1 MELELFGFS
10 IGKKKRPE
18 TEQQSREIIT
28 PESYDGSYV
37 LETGGVFGT
46 FVDFSGSIRDEN
58 QMIQHYRAMSL
69 YPEVDMAIEDIVNE
83 AIVLD
88 IDRKPIKLNLDHVN
102 LSETIKTK
110 IYSEFNHLLKLL
122 DFSNKAPD
130 IFRRWYI
137 DSRLFY
143 YKKVDKNDLRKG
155 IVELVPVDPVK
166 VKKIRKIEKDRAIYN
181 GVGPFSP
188 IKQIQEYYIYTDTD
202 KESAFP
208 TTATGWKIALD
219 SMAYVHSGIIDTVT
233 KRVVGHLQK
242 AVRPLN
248 LLRQIEDA
256 VAIYRISRAPE
267 RRIFYVDVGNLPK
280 QKAEQYLREIMNRYR
295 NKVVYDPNTGQI
307 RDERNHMSMLED
319 FWMPRREG
327 GRGTEIS
334 TLDGGQNL
342 GQMEDVMYLQ
352 QKLFRA
358 LAVPISRMMGESGFN
373 MGRSAEITRDEV
385 KFNKFI
391 DRLRHRFCGLFLDL
405 LRTQLILK
413 GIMSEDDWNRIYQD
427 ITFRFNQDSYFT
439 ELKNNDILRER
450 LDIIAA
456 VTPYVGRYFS
466 NEYIRKNFLKQ
477 SEEDILMIDAEIN
490 REMQKQAEA
499 QEMQMYQQ
507 MMSGQPPE
515 GEGEQEG
522 EEQPP
527 EEQEQQ

>member
-10 IGKKKRPE
+10 IGKKKQ
-18 TEQQSREIIT
+18 EQAVENKDIVT
-28 PESYDGSYV
+28 PDSYDGSYV

-46 FVDFSGSIRDEN
+46 YVDFSGAVRDEN
-58 QMIQHYRAMSL
+58 QMIQHYRSMAL
-69 YPEVDMAIEDIVNE
+69 YPEVDSAIEDIVNE

-88 IDRKPIKLNLDHVN
+88 QDRKPVKLNLDHVN

-110 IYSEFNHLLKLL
+110 VYGEFNHILKML
-122 DFSNKAPD
+122 DFSNKAAD

-137 DSRLFY
+137 DSKVFY

-155 IVELVPVDPVK
+155 ILELIPIDPVK
-166 VKKIRKIEKDRAIYN
+166 IKKIRKVDKDKGYYG

-188 IKQIQEYYIYTDTD
+188 IKSIQEYFVYTDTD
-202 KESAFP
+202 KDAAFP
-208 TTATGWKIALD
+208 TSGTGWKIAPD
-219 SMAYVHSGIIDTVT
+219 TVAYAHSGIIDSAT
-233 KRVVGHLQK
+233 KRVVGYLQK

-280 QKAEQYLREIMNRYR
+280 QKAEQYLREIMTRYR
-295 NKVVYDPNTGQI
+295 NKIIYDPTTGQI

-342 GQMEDVMYLQ
+342 GQMEDVLYLQ

-358 LAVPISRMMGESGFN
+358 LGVPLSRMMGDSGFN

-385 KFNKFI
+385 RFNKFI
-391 DRLRHRFCGLFLDL
+391 DRLRHRFCLIFLDIL
-405 LRTQLILK
+405 KTQVILK
-413 GIMSEDDWNRIYQD
+413 GIMSEEDWNRVSQD
-427 ITFRFNQDSYFT
+427 ITFRFNNDSYFT
-439 ELKNNDILRER
+439 ELKDNDILRER

-456 VTPYVGRYFS
+456 VTPYIGRFYS
-466 NEYIRKNFLKQ
+466 NEYIRKYFLKQ
-477 SEEDILMIDAEIN
+477 SDEQILEIDAQIT
-490 REMQKQAEA
+490 REMQKQLEA
-499 QEMQMYQQ
+499 QEMQQYQQ
-507 MMSGQPPE
+507 MLS
-515 GEGEQEG
+515 G
-522 EEQPP
+522 EEPEQQP
-527 EEQEQQ
+527 EEGQQEQQ

>member
-10 IGKKKRPE
+10 IGKKKQE
-18 TEQQSREIIT
+18 SVKQTGELIT
-28 PESYDGSYV
+28 PDSYDGSYI

-46 FVDFSGSIRDEN
+46 FVDFSGAVRDEN
-58 QMIQHYRAMSL
+58 QMIQHYRSMAL
-69 YPEVDMAIEDIVNE
+69 YPEVDAAIEDIVNE

-88 IDRKPIKLNLDHVN
+88 QDRKPVKLNLDRVN

-110 IYSEFNHLLKLL
+110 IYTEYNHILKLM

-137 DSRLFY
+137 DSKVYY
-143 YKKVDKNDLRKG
+143 YKKIDKNDLRKG
-155 IVELVPVDPVK
+155 IIELIPIDPVK
-166 VKKIRKIEKDRAIYN
+166 IKKVRKIEKDKAVY
-181 GVGPFSP
+181 GGMAPFSP
-188 IKQIQEYYIYTDTD
+188 IKSIQEYFVYADTD
-202 KESAFP
+202 RESTFP
-208 TTATGWKIALD
+208 TTSAGWKISPD
-219 SMAYVHSGIIDTVT
+219 TIAYTHSGIIDAAT
-233 KRVVGHLQK
+233 KRVVGYLQK

-295 NKVVYDPNTGQI
+295 NKILYDPATGQI

-327 GRGTEIS
+327 GRGTEIT

-342 GQMEDVMYLQ
+342 GQMEDVLYLQ

-358 LAVPISRMMGESGFN
+358 LGVPLSRMMGESGFN

-385 KFNKFI
+385 RFNKFI
-391 DRLRHRFCGLFLDL
+391 DRLRHRFSTVFLDIL
-405 LRTQLILK
+405 KTQVILK
-413 GIMSEDDWNRIYQD
+413 GIMSEDDWNRINQE
-427 ITFRFNQDSYFT
+427 ITFTFNNDSYFA
-439 ELKNNDILRER
+439 ELKDNDILRER

-456 VTPYVGRYFS
+456 VTPYIGRFFS
-466 NEYIRKNFLKQ
+466 NDYVRKFFLKQ
-477 SEEDILMIDAEIN
+477 SEEDILEIDAQIN
-490 REMQKQAEA
+490 REMQKQMEA
-499 QEMQMYQQ
+499 QEMQQYQQ
-507 MMSGQPPE
+507 MMSG
-515 GEGEQEG
+515 
-522 EEQPP
+522 EQPEE
-527 EEQEQQ
+527 EEQEEQQPEEPQ

>member
-10 IGKKKRPE
+10 IGKKKQE
-18 TEQQSREIIT
+18 EVKTSQEVIT
-28 PESYDGSYV
+28 PDSYDGSYI

-46 FVDFSGSIRDEN
+46 FVDFSGAVRDEN
-58 QMIQHYRAMSL
+58 QMIQHYRSMAL
-69 YPEVDMAIEDIVNE
+69 YPEVDAAIEDIVNE

-88 IDRKPIKLNLDHVN
+88 QDRKPVKLNLDHVN

-110 IYSEFNHLLKLL
+110 VYSEYNHLLKLM

-137 DSRLFY
+137 DSKLYY
-143 YKKVDKNDLRKG
+143 YKKIDKNDLRKG
-155 IVELVPVDPVK
+155 IIELVPIDPIK
-166 VKKIRKIEKDRAIYN
+166 IKKIRKIEKDKSIYR
-181 GVGPFSP
+181 GMTPFSP
-188 IKQIQEYYIYTDTD
+188 VKEINEYYVYVDTD
-202 KESAFP
+202 RDASFP
-208 TTATGWKIALD
+208 TTTSGWKIAPD
-219 SMAYVHSGIIDTVT
+219 TIAYVHSGIIDSAT
-233 KRVVGHLQK
+233 KRVVGYLQK

-295 NKVVYDPNTGQI
+295 NKVIYDPKTGEI
-307 RDERNHMSMLED
+307 KDERNHMSMLED

-342 GQMEDVMYLQ
+342 GQMEDVMYLL
-352 QKLFRA
+352 QKVYRSLG
-358 LAVPISRMMGESGFN
+358 VPLSRMMPDSGFN

-391 DRLRHRFCGLFLDL
+391 DRLRHRFSTVFLDL
-405 LRTQLILK
+405 LKTQVILK
-413 GIMSEDDWNRIYQD
+413 GLMSEDDWNKICQD
-427 ITFRFNQDSYFT
+427 ITFKFNNDSYFT

-456 VTPYVGRYFS
+456 VTPYIGKFFS
-466 NEYIRKNFLKQ
+466 AEYVRKNFLKQ
-477 SEEDILMIDAEIN
+477 SEEEMLEIDAEIN
-490 REMQKQAEA
+490 REMQKQIEA
-499 QEMQMYQQ
+499 QEMQAYQQ
-507 MMSGQPPE
+507 MMSGEEPDEEGPE
-515 GEGEQEG
+515 SDQAQQQEP
-522 EEQPP
+522 Q
-527 EEQEQQ
+527 

>member
-1 MELELFGFS
+1 MELDLFGFKL
-10 IGKKKRPE
+10 GRKKEDSVIKEP
-18 TEQQSREIIT
+18 IT
-28 PESYDGSYV
+28 PDSYDGSYV

-46 FVDFSGSIRDEN
+46 FIDFSGAVRDEN
-58 QMIQHYRAMSL
+58 QMLQHYRAMAL
-69 YPEVDMAIEDIVNE
+69 YPEVDAAIEDITNE
-83 AIVLD
+83 SIVMD

-110 IYSEFNHLLKLL
+110 IYSEYNHILKLL

-137 DSRLFY
+137 DSKLFY
-143 YKKVDKNDLRKG
+143 YKKVDKNDPKKG
-155 IVELVPVDPVK
+155 ITELIPIDPVK
-166 VKKIRKIEKDRAIYN
+166 IKKIKKIDKDKSIMS
-181 GVGPFSP
+181 GVGPFFAT
-188 IKQIQEYYIYTDTD
+188 KRVEEYFIYTDTD

-208 TTATGWKIALD
+208 TTTSGWKIAPD
-219 SMAYVHSGIIDTVT
+219 TISYCHSGIIDSAT
-233 KRVVGHLQK
+233 KRVVGYLQK

-267 RRIFYVDVGNLPK
+267 RRVFYVDVGNLPK

-295 NKVVYDPNTGQI
+295 NKVIYDPATGQI
-307 RDERNHMSMLED
+307 KDERNHMSMLED

-342 GQMEDVMYLQ
+342 GQMEDVQYLL
-352 QKLFRA
+352 QKLYRA
-358 LAVPISRMMGESGFN
+358 LSVPLSRMMADSGFN

-391 DRLRHRFCGLFLDL
+391 DRLRQRFSAFLLDL
-405 LRTQLILK
+405 LRTQVLLK
-413 GIMSEDDWNRIYQD
+413 GLMSEEDWNRINQD
-427 ITFRFNQDSYFT
+427 ITFKFNQDSYFT

-456 VTPYVGRYFS
+456 VTPYIGRFFS
-466 NEYIRKNFLKQ
+466 ENYIRKNFLKQ
-477 SEEDILMIDAEIN
+477 SEEEIIQINAEIN
-490 REMQKQAEA
+490 REQQQQLEA
-499 QEMQMYQQ
+499 QEQQMYQQ
-507 MMSGQPPE
+507 MLSGQTPDQQ
-515 GEGEQEG
+515 GQEG
-522 EEQPP
+522 
-527 EEQEQQ
+527 QEPAQ